1 MVAVTVLCGKRRRE
15 EAMKETVLKETV
27 LKETVLKETVV
38 THRENGVRLA
48 RRE

>member
-27 LKETVLKETVV
+27 V